1 MKTENTVWHEK
12 NISKHQRSALK
23 KQKPCLLWY
32 TGLSGSGKSTLLN
45 LIAGFIEPQSGKI
58 IYNDSNLNDLEP
70 SQRDLS
76 ILFQNFNN
84 FDHLSIFENII
95 LGIDPQM
102 RKTTD
107 NLRIVRDILKKL
119 SINLDLETK
128 LNLLSGG
135 EQQRISIARC
145 LIRNKSL
152 LLLDEPFN
160 SLDPGLRNNLYKD
173 VVSMA
178 KKTPNQL
185 TLISSHLIEEL
196 KKITNSFIF
205 LHKGRIVG
213 NKVLTF
219 EELSKYKSFKD
230 YLK

>member
-1 MKTENTVWHEK
+1 MLILDKLTCSFGSFDTNFNLEIRKTGIVGVVG
-12 NISKHQRSALK
+12 R
-23 KQKPCLLWY
+23 
-32 TGLSGSGKSTLLN
+32 SGSGKSTLLN

-58 IYNDSNLNDLEP
+58 IYNNSKLNRLDP

-84 FDHLSIFENII
+84 FDHLSIFQNII

-102 RKTTD
+102 RKSSH
-107 NLRIVRDILKKL
+107 NLKIVKDILKKL
-119 SINLDLETK
+119 SVKLDMDTQ

-135 EQQRISIARC
+135 EQQRVSIARC
-145 LIRNKSL
+145 LIRKKSL

-160 SLDPGLRNNLYKD
+160 SLDPSLRNSLYKD
-173 VVSMA
+173 VVSMT
-178 KKTPNQL
+178 KKTPNQF

-196 KKITNSFIF
+196 KKVTNSFVFI
-205 LHKGRIVG
+205 HKGRIAG

-219 EELSKYKSFKD
+219 EELSKYKSFRD

>member
-1 MKTENTVWHEK
+1 MLKIDKLTCSFGSFNTNFNFKILNSGIVGVVG
-12 NISKHQRSALK
+12 R
-23 KQKPCLLWY
+23 
-32 TGLSGSGKSTLLN
+32 SGSGKSTLLN

-102 RKTTD
+102 KKTTD
-107 NLRIVRDILKKL
+107 NFRIVRDILKKL
-119 SINLDLETK
+119 SINLDMETK

-135 EQQRISIARC
+135 EQQRVSIARC
-145 LIRNKSL
+145 LIRKKSL

>member
-1 MKTENTVWHEK
+1 MLKIDKLTCSFGSFNTNF
-12 NISKHQRSALK
+12 NIKILNSGIVGVLGR
-23 KQKPCLLWY
+23 
-32 TGLSGSGKSTLLN
+32 SGSGKSTLLN
-45 LIAGFIEPQSGKI
+45 LIAGFIKPQSGKI

-102 RKTTD
+102 KKTTD
-107 NLRIVRDILKKL
+107 NFRIVRDILKKL
-119 SINLDLETK
+119 SINLDMETK

-135 EQQRISIARC
+135 EQQRVSIARC
-145 LIRNKSL
+145 LIRKKSL

>member
-1 MKTENTVWHEK
+1 M
-12 NISKHQRSALK
+12 LK
-23 KQKPCLLWY
+23 IDKLTCSFGSFNANFNLKILNS
-32 TGLSGSGKSTLLN
+32 GIVGVVGRSGSGKSTLLN

-70 SQRDLS
+70 SRRDLS

-119 SINLDLETK
+119 SINLDIETK

-145 LIRNKSL
+145 LIRKKSL

-219 EELSKYKSFKD
+219 EKLSKYKSFKD

>member
-1 MKTENTVWHEK
+1 MLKIDKLTCSFGSFNTNFSFKILNSGIVGVVG
-12 NISKHQRSALK
+12 R
-23 KQKPCLLWY
+23 
-32 TGLSGSGKSTLLN
+32 SGSGKSTLLN
-45 LIAGFIEPQSGKI
+45 LIAGFIDPQSGKI

-102 RKTTD
+102 RKTKD

-119 SINLDLETK
+119 SINLDIETK

-135 EQQRISIARC
+135 EQQRVSIARC
-145 LIRNKSL
+145 LIRKKSL

-205 LHKGRIVG
+205 LHEGRIVG

>member
-1 MKTENTVWHEK
+1 M
-12 NISKHQRSALK
+12 LK
-23 KQKPCLLWY
+23 IDKVSCSFGSFESNFNLEILNPGIVGVVGK
-32 TGLSGSGKSTLLN
+32 SGSGKSTLLN
-45 LIAGFIEPQSGKI
+45 LIAGFIEPQFGKI
-58 IYNDSNLNDLEP
+58 IFKNLILNDLEP

-84 FDHLSIFENII
+84 FDHLSIFENVI
-95 LGIDPQM
+95 LGIDPLM
-102 RKTTD
+102 KKSSN
-107 NLRIVRDILKKL
+107 NLTIVRNILKKL
-119 SINLDLETK
+119 SLNLDIDTQLK
-128 LNLLSGG
+128 LLSGG

-145 LIRNKSL
+145 LIRKKSL

-160 SLDPGLRNNLYKD
+160 SLDPSLRNNLYKD
-173 VVSMA
+173 VVSMT

-219 EELSKYKSFKD
+219 EDLSKHKSFRE

>member
-1 MKTENTVWHEK
+1 MLKIDKLTCSFGSFNT
-12 NISKHQRSALK
+12 NFNLK
-23 KQKPCLLWY
+23 ILKS
-32 TGLSGSGKSTLLN
+32 GIVGVVGRSGSGKSTLLN

-102 RKTTD
+102 KKTTD
-107 NLRIVRDILKKL
+107 NFRIVREILKKL
-119 SINLDLETK
+119 SINLDMETK

-135 EQQRISIARC
+135 EQQRVSIARC
-145 LIRNKSL
+145 LIRKKSL

-213 NKVLTF
+213 NKLLTF

>member
-1 MKTENTVWHEK
+1 MLILDKLTCSFGSFYTNFNLEICKTGIVGVVG
-12 NISKHQRSALK
+12 R
-23 KQKPCLLWY
+23 
-32 TGLSGSGKSTLLN
+32 SGSGKSTLLN

-58 IYNDSNLNDLEP
+58 IYKNSILNGLDP

-84 FDHLSIFENII
+84 FDHLSIFQNII

-102 RKTTD
+102 RKTSH
-107 NLRIVRDILKKL
+107 NLKIVKDILKKL
-119 SINLDLETK
+119 SIKIDMDTQ

-135 EQQRISIARC
+135 EQQRVSIARC
-145 LIRNKSL
+145 LIRKKSL

-160 SLDPGLRNNLYKD
+160 SLDPSLRNNLYKD
-173 VVSMA
+173 VVSMT
-178 KKTPNQL
+178 KKTPNQF

-196 KKITNSFIF
+196 KKVTNSFVF
-205 LHKGRIVG
+205 LHKGRIAG

-219 EELSKYKSFKD
+219 EELSKYKSFRD

>member
-1 MKTENTVWHEK
+1 MLKIDKLTCSFGSFNTNFNLK
-12 NISKHQRSALK
+12 ISNSGIVGDVGR
-23 KQKPCLLWY
+23 
-32 TGLSGSGKSTLLN
+32 SGSGKSTLLN
-45 LIAGFIEPQSGKI
+45 LIAGFIDPQSGKI

-107 NLRIVRDILKKL
+107 NLSIVRDILKKL
-119 SINLDLETK
+119 SINLDIETK

-135 EQQRISIARC
+135 EQQRVSIARC
-145 LIRNKSL
+145 LIRKKSL

-185 TLISSHLIEEL
+185 TLISSHLLEEL

-205 LHKGRIVG
+205 LHEGRIVG

>member
-1 MKTENTVWHEK
+1 MLKIDKLTCSFGSFNTNFNLK
-12 NISKHQRSALK
+12 ISNSGIVGVVGR
-23 KQKPCLLWY
+23 
-32 TGLSGSGKSTLLN
+32 SGSGKSTLLN
-45 LIAGFIEPQSGKI
+45 LIAGFIEPQSGQI
-58 IYNDSNLNDLEP
+58 IYNASNLNDLEP

-102 RKTTD
+102 RKTKD

-119 SINLDLETK
+119 SINLDMETK

-135 EQQRISIARC
+135 EQQRVSIARC
-145 LIRNKSL
+145 LIRKKSL

>member
-1 MKTENTVWHEK
+1 M
-12 NISKHQRSALK
+12 LK
-23 KQKPCLLWY
+23 IDKITCSFGSFDTNFNLKILT
-32 TGLSGSGKSTLLN
+32 TGIVGVVGRSGSGKSTLLN

-58 IYNDSNLNDLEP
+58 IYKDSNLNELEP

-102 RKTTD
+102 RKTSD

-119 SINLDLETK
+119 SINLDIETK

-135 EQQRISIARC
+135 EQQRVSIARC
-145 LIRNKSL
+145 LIRKKSL

-173 VVSMA
+173 VLSMS

-196 KKITNSFIF
+196 KKVTNSFVF

-219 EELSKYKSFKD
+219 EELSKYKSFRD

>member
-1 MKTENTVWHEK
+1 MLKIDKLTCSFGSFNT
-12 NISKHQRSALK
+12 NFNLK
-23 KQKPCLLWY
+23 ILNS
-32 TGLSGSGKSTLLN
+32 GIVGVVGRSGSGKSTLLN

-58 IYNDSNLNDLEP
+58 IYKNSKLNGLDP

-84 FDHLSIFENII
+84 FDHLSIFQNII

-102 RKTTD
+102 KKTSH
-107 NLRIVRDILKKL
+107 NLKIVKDILKKL
-119 SINLDLETK
+119 SINLDIDTQ
-128 LNLLSGG
+128 LNLLSGV
-135 EQQRISIARC
+135 EQQRVSIARC
-145 LIRNKSL
+145 LIRKKSL

-160 SLDPGLRNNLYKD
+160 SLDPSLRNNLYKD
-173 VVSMA
+173 VVSMT
-178 KKTPNQL
+178 KKTRNQL

-196 KKITNSFIF
+196 KKITNSFVF
-205 LHKGRIVG
+205 LHNGRIVG

-219 EELSKYKSFKD
+219 NELSKYKSFRD

>member
-1 MKTENTVWHEK
+1 MLKIDKLTCSFGSFNTNFSFKILNSGIVGVVG
-12 NISKHQRSALK
+12 R
-23 KQKPCLLWY
+23 
-32 TGLSGSGKSTLLN
+32 SGSGKSTLLN

-102 RKTTD
+102 KKTTD
-107 NLRIVRDILKKL
+107 NFRIVRDILKKL
-119 SINLDLETK
+119 SINLDMETK

-145 LIRNKSL
+145 LIRKKSL

-205 LHKGRIVG
+205 LHKGRIVE

>member
-1 MKTENTVWHEK
+1 M
-12 NISKHQRSALK
+12 LK
-23 KQKPCLLWY
+23 IDKLTCSFGSFNANFNLKILNS
-32 TGLSGSGKSTLLN
+32 GIVGVVGRSGSGKSTLLN

-84 FDHLSIFENII
+84 FDHLTIFENII

-119 SINLDLETK
+119 SINLDIETK

-135 EQQRISIARC
+135 EQQRVSIARC
-145 LIRNKSL
+145 LIRKKSL

-185 TLISSHLIEEL
+185 TFISSHLIEEL

>member
-1 MKTENTVWHEK
+1 MLKIDKLTCSFGSFNTNFNLK
-12 NISKHQRSALK
+12 ISNSGIVGVVGR
-23 KQKPCLLWY
+23 
-32 TGLSGSGKSTLLN
+32 SGSGKSTLLN
-45 LIAGFIEPQSGKI
+45 LIAGFIEPQSGQI
-58 IYNDSNLNDLEP
+58 IYNASNLNDLEP

-102 RKTTD
+102 RKTKD

-119 SINLDLETK
+119 SINLDMETK

-135 EQQRISIARC
+135 EQQRVSIARC
-145 LIRNKSL
+145 LIRKKSL

-213 NKVLTF
+213 NKVLNF

>member
-1 MKTENTVWHEK
+1 MLKINKLTCSFGSFNTNFSFKILNSGIVGVVG
-12 NISKHQRSALK
+12 R
-23 KQKPCLLWY
+23 
-32 TGLSGSGKSTLLN
+32 SGSGKSTLLN

-102 RKTTD
+102 KKTTD
-107 NLRIVRDILKKL
+107 NFRIVRDILKKL
-119 SINLDLETK
+119 SINLDMETK

-135 EQQRISIARC
+135 EQQRVSIARC
-145 LIRNKSL
+145 LIRKKSL

-213 NKVLTF
+213 NKLLTF

>member
-1 MKTENTVWHEK
+1 M
-12 NISKHQRSALK
+12 
-23 KQKPCLLWY
+23 
-32 TGLSGSGKSTLLN
+32 N

-58 IYNDSNLNDLEP
+58 IYKNSILNGLDP

-84 FDHLSIFENII
+84 FDHLSIFQNIF

-102 RKTTD
+102 RKTSH
-107 NLRIVRDILKKL
+107 NLKIVKDILKKL
-119 SINLDLETK
+119 SIKIDMDTQ

-135 EQQRISIARC
+135 EQQRVSIARC
-145 LIRNKSL
+145 LIRKKSL

-160 SLDPGLRNNLYKD
+160 SLDPSLRNNLYKD
-173 VVSMA
+173 VVSMT
-178 KKTPNQL
+178 KKTPNQF

-196 KKITNSFIF
+196 KKVTNSFVF
-205 LHKGRIVG
+205 LHKGRIAG

-219 EELSKYKSFKD
+219 EELSKYKSFRD

>member
-1 MKTENTVWHEK
+1 M
-12 NISKHQRSALK
+12 LK
-23 KQKPCLLWY
+23 IDKLTCSFGSFDTNFNLKIL
-32 TGLSGSGKSTLLN
+32 TSGIVGVVGRSGSGKSTLLN
-45 LIAGFIEPQSGKI
+45 LIAGFIEPQSGQI
-58 IYNDSNLNDLEP
+58 IYNASNLNDLEP

-95 LGIDPQM
+95 LGIDPRM
-102 RKTTD
+102 RKTKD

-119 SINLDLETK
+119 SINLDMETK

-135 EQQRISIARC
+135 EQQRVSIARC
-145 LIRNKSL
+145 LIRKKSL

>member
-1 MKTENTVWHEK
+1 MLKIDKLTCSFGSFNT
-12 NISKHQRSALK
+12 NFNLK
-23 KQKPCLLWY
+23 IFNS
-32 TGLSGSGKSTLLN
+32 GIVGVVGRSGSGKSTLLN

-58 IYNDSNLNDLEP
+58 IYNDLNLNDLEP

-107 NLRIVRDILKKL
+107 NLRIVKDILKKL
-119 SINLDLETK
+119 SINLDMETK

-135 EQQRISIARC
+135 EQQRVSIARC
-145 LIRNKSL
+145 LIRKKSL

>member
-1 MKTENTVWHEK
+1 M
-12 NISKHQRSALK
+12 LK
-23 KQKPCLLWY
+23 IDKVSCSFGSFESNFNLEILNP
-32 TGLSGSGKSTLLN
+32 GIVGVVGRSGSGKSTLLN
-45 LIAGFIEPQSGKI
+45 LIAGFIEPQFGKI
-58 IYNDSNLNDLEP
+58 IFKNLILNDLEP

-84 FDHLSIFENII
+84 FDHLSIFENVI
-95 LGIDPQM
+95 LGIDPLM
-102 RKTTD
+102 KKSSN
-107 NLRIVRDILKKL
+107 NLTIVRNILKKL
-119 SINLDLETK
+119 SLNLDIDTQLK
-128 LNLLSGG
+128 LLSGG

-145 LIRNKSL
+145 LIRKKSL

-160 SLDPGLRNNLYKD
+160 SLDPSLRNNLYKD
-173 VVSMA
+173 VVSMT

-219 EELSKYKSFKD
+219 EDLSKHKSFRE

>member
-1 MKTENTVWHEK
+1 M
-12 NISKHQRSALK
+12 LK
-23 KQKPCLLWY
+23 IDKLTCSFGSFDTNFNLKIL
-32 TGLSGSGKSTLLN
+32 TSGIVGVVGRSGSGKSTLLN

-58 IYNDSNLNDLEP
+58 IYNASNLNDLEP

-102 RKTTD
+102 RKTKD

-119 SINLDLETK
+119 SINLDMETK

-135 EQQRISIARC
+135 EQQRVSIARC
-145 LIRNKSL
+145 LIRKKSL

-173 VVSMA
+173 VVFMA

>member
-1 MKTENTVWHEK
+1 M
-12 NISKHQRSALK
+12 LK
-23 KQKPCLLWY
+23 IDKLTCSFGSFDTNFNLKILT
-32 TGLSGSGKSTLLN
+32 TGIVGVVGRSGSGKSTLLN

-58 IYNDSNLNDLEP
+58 IYKDSNLNELEP

-102 RKTTD
+102 RKTSD

-119 SINLDLETK
+119 SINLDIETK

-135 EQQRISIARC
+135 EQQRVSIARC
-145 LIRNKSL
+145 LIRKKSL

-173 VVSMA
+173 VLSMS

-196 KKITNSFIF
+196 KKVTNSFVF

-219 EELSKYKSFKD
+219 EELSKYKSFRD

>member
-1 MKTENTVWHEK
+1 MLKIDKLTCSFGSFNTNFSFKILNSGIVGVVG
-12 NISKHQRSALK
+12 R
-23 KQKPCLLWY
+23 
-32 TGLSGSGKSTLLN
+32 SGSGKSTLLN
-45 LIAGFIEPQSGKI
+45 LIAGFIEPLSGKI
-58 IYNDSNLNDLEP
+58 IYNDSNLNELEP

-102 RKTTD
+102 RKTTE

-119 SINLDLETK
+119 SINLDMETK

-135 EQQRISIARC
+135 EQQRVSIARC
-145 LIRNKSL
+145 LIRKKSL

>member
-1 MKTENTVWHEK
+1 MLKIDKLTCSFGSFNTNF
-12 NISKHQRSALK
+12 NIKILNSGIVGVLGR
-23 KQKPCLLWY
+23 
-32 TGLSGSGKSTLLN
+32 SGSGKSTLLN
-45 LIAGFIEPQSGKI
+45 LIAGFIKPQSGKI

-102 RKTTD
+102 RKTTE

-119 SINLDLETK
+119 SINLDMETK

-135 EQQRISIARC
+135 EQQRVSIARC
-145 LIRNKSL
+145 LIRKKSL

-205 LHKGRIVG
+205 IHKGRIVG

>member
-1 MKTENTVWHEK
+1 M
-12 NISKHQRSALK
+12 LK
-23 KQKPCLLWY
+23 IDKLTCSFGSFNANFNLKILNL
-32 TGLSGSGKSTLLN
+32 GIVGVVGRSGSGKSTLLN

-58 IYNDSNLNDLEP
+58 IYNDLNLNDLEP

-107 NLRIVRDILKKL
+107 NLRIVREILKKL
-119 SINLDLETK
+119 SINLDMETK

-135 EQQRISIARC
+135 EQQRVSIARC
-145 LIRNKSL
+145 LIRKKSL

-205 LHKGRIVG
+205 LHNGRIVG

>member
-1 MKTENTVWHEK
+1 MLKIDKLTCSFGSFNT
-12 NISKHQRSALK
+12 NFNLK
-23 KQKPCLLWY
+23 ILNS
-32 TGLSGSGKSTLLN
+32 GIVGVVGRSGSGKSTLLN

-107 NLRIVRDILKKL
+107 NLRIVRDILKKI
-119 SINLDLETK
+119 SINLDMETK

-145 LIRNKSL
+145 LIRKKSL

-185 TLISSHLIEEL
+185 TFISSHLIEEL

>member
-1 MKTENTVWHEK
+1 MLILDKLTCSFGSFDTNFNLEICKTGIVGVVG
-12 NISKHQRSALK
+12 R
-23 KQKPCLLWY
+23 
-32 TGLSGSGKSTLLN
+32 SGSGKSTLLN

-58 IYNDSNLNDLEP
+58 IYKNSILNGLDP

-84 FDHLSIFENII
+84 FDHLSIFQNII

-102 RKTTD
+102 RKTSH
-107 NLRIVRDILKKL
+107 NLKIVKDILKKL
-119 SINLDLETK
+119 SIKIDMDTQ

-135 EQQRISIARC
+135 EQQRVSIARC
-145 LIRNKSL
+145 LIRKKSL

-160 SLDPGLRNNLYKD
+160 SLDPSLRNNLYKD
-173 VVSMA
+173 VVSMT
-178 KKTPNQL
+178 KKTPNQF

-196 KKITNSFIF
+196 KKVTNSFVF
-205 LHKGRIVG
+205 LHKGRIAG

-219 EELSKYKSFKD
+219 EELSKYKSFRD

>member
-1 MKTENTVWHEK
+1 M
-12 NISKHQRSALK
+12 LK
-23 KQKPCLLWY
+23 IDKLTCSFGSFDTNFNLKIL
-32 TGLSGSGKSTLLN
+32 TSGIVGVVGRSGSGKSTLLN

-58 IYNDSNLNDLEP
+58 IYNASNLNDLEP

-102 RKTTD
+102 RKTRD

-119 SINLDLETK
+119 SINLDMETK

-135 EQQRISIARC
+135 EQQRVSIARC
-145 LIRNKSL
+145 LIRKKSL

>member
-1 MKTENTVWHEK
+1 MLKIDKLTCSFSSFNT
-12 NISKHQRSALK
+12 NFSLK
-23 KQKPCLLWY
+23 ILNS
-32 TGLSGSGKSTLLN
+32 GIVGVVGRSGSGKSTLLN
-45 LIAGFIEPQSGKI
+45 LIAGFIELQSGKI

-102 RKTTD
+102 KKTTD
-107 NLRIVRDILKKL
+107 NFRIVRDILKKL
-119 SINLDLETK
+119 SINLDMETK

-135 EQQRISIARC
+135 EQQRVSIARC
-145 LIRNKSL
+145 LIRKRSL

>member
-1 MKTENTVWHEK
+1 MLILDKLTCSFGSFDTNFNLEICKTGIVGVVG
-12 NISKHQRSALK
+12 R
-23 KQKPCLLWY
+23 
-32 TGLSGSGKSTLLN
+32 SGSGKSTLLN
-45 LIAGFIEPQSGKI
+45 LIAGFVEPQYGKI

-102 RKTTD
+102 KKTTD
-107 NLRIVRDILKKL
+107 NFRIVRDILKKL
-119 SINLDLETK
+119 SINLDIETK

-135 EQQRISIARC
+135 EQQRVSIARC
-145 LIRNKSL
+145 LIRKKSL

-173 VVSMA
+173 VVSMT

-196 KKITNSFIF
+196 KKVTNSFIF

>member
-1 MKTENTVWHEK
+1 MLKIDKLTCSFGSFNT
-12 NISKHQRSALK
+12 NFNLK
-23 KQKPCLLWY
+23 ILNSSIV
-32 TGLSGSGKSTLLN
+32 GVVGRSGSGKSTLLN

-102 RKTTD
+102 KKTTD
-107 NLRIVRDILKKL
+107 NFRIVRDILIKL
-119 SINLDLETK
+119 SINLDMETK
-128 LNLLSGG
+128 LDLLSGG
-135 EQQRISIARC
+135 EQQRVSIARC
-145 LIRNKSL
+145 LIRKKSL

-173 VVSMA
+173 VLSMA

>member
-1 MKTENTVWHEK
+1 M
-12 NISKHQRSALK
+12 LK
-23 KQKPCLLWY
+23 IDKLTCSFGSFDTNFNLKILT
-32 TGLSGSGKSTLLN
+32 TGIVGVVGRSGSGKSTLLN
-45 LIAGFIEPQSGKI
+45 LIAGFIDPQSGKI

-102 RKTTD
+102 RKTKD

-119 SINLDLETK
+119 SINLDIETK

-135 EQQRISIARC
+135 EQQRVSIARC
-145 LIRNKSL
+145 LIRKKSL

-205 LHKGRIVG
+205 LHEGRIVG

>member
-1 MKTENTVWHEK
+1 MLKIDKLTCSFGSFNTNFNFKILNSGIVGVVG
-12 NISKHQRSALK
+12 R
-23 KQKPCLLWY
+23 
-32 TGLSGSGKSTLLN
+32 SGSGKSTLLN

-102 RKTTD
+102 RKTKD

-119 SINLDLETK
+119 SINLDMETK

-135 EQQRISIARC
+135 EQQRVSIARC
-145 LIRNKSL
+145 LIRKKSL

>member
-1 MKTENTVWHEK
+1 MLKIDKLTCSFGSFNT
-12 NISKHQRSALK
+12 NFNLK
-23 KQKPCLLWY
+23 ILKS
-32 TGLSGSGKSTLLN
+32 GIVGVVGRSGSGKSTLLN

-58 IYNDSNLNDLEP
+58 IYNDSNLNDLDP

-107 NLRIVRDILKKL
+107 NFRIVRDILKKL
-119 SINLDLETK
+119 SINLDMETK

-135 EQQRISIARC
+135 EQQRVSIARC
-145 LIRNKSL
+145 LIRKKSL

>member
-1 MKTENTVWHEK
+1 MLILDKLTCSFGSFDMNFNLEIRKTGIVGVVG
-12 NISKHQRSALK
+12 R
-23 KQKPCLLWY
+23 
-32 TGLSGSGKSTLLN
+32 SGSGKSTLLN

-58 IYNDSNLNDLEP
+58 IYNNSKLNRLDP

-84 FDHLSIFENII
+84 FDHLSIFQNII

-102 RKTTD
+102 RKSSH
-107 NLRIVRDILKKL
+107 NLKIVKDILKKL
-119 SINLDLETK
+119 SVKLDMDTQ

-135 EQQRISIARC
+135 EQQRVSIARC
-145 LIRNKSL
+145 LIRKKSL

-160 SLDPGLRNNLYKD
+160 SLDPSLRNSLYKD
-173 VVSMA
+173 VVSMT
-178 KKTPNQL
+178 KKTPNQF

-196 KKITNSFIF
+196 KKVTNSFVFI
-205 LHKGRIVG
+205 HKGRIAG

-219 EELSKYKSFKD
+219 EELSKYKSFRD

>member
-1 MKTENTVWHEK
+1 MLKIDKLTCSFGSFNTNF
-12 NISKHQRSALK
+12 NIKILNSGIVGVVGR
-23 KQKPCLLWY
+23 
-32 TGLSGSGKSTLLN
+32 SGSGKSTLLN

-119 SINLDLETK
+119 SINLDMETK
-128 LNLLSGG
+128 LDLLSGG
-135 EQQRISIARC
+135 EQQRVSIARC
-145 LIRNKSL
+145 LIRKKSL

-196 KKITNSFIF
+196 KKITNFFIF